1 MLVLSMSCLAP
12 SLLGLVQVAADSG
25 GTRIVVEHSWLDTM
39 ANVSQSLVS
48 LFVLIMLVMAV
59 ALLYALRRSIDEV
72 AKLARSAQVPLHAA
86 IGEAREVTKEVRV
99 MARSLRAPLALAGD
113 VLEDASDRLRSAM
126 DRVDGRLSRF
136 DALVEIAQG
145 EAEGAVVGAVSL
157 LRGVKAGSGVLR
169 HAFGRTKEEGI
180 SRRRRRRALI
190 DENGDEWDDETD
202 VAGDELAGDD
212 ETADEASSGSRRR
225 TPDIEAPRIR
235 PRGPTRR

>member
-1 MLVLSMSCLAP
+1 M
-12 SLLGLVQVAADSG
+12 
-25 GTRIVVEHSWLDTM
+25 VEHSWLDTM

-145 EAEGAVVGAVSL
+145 EAEGAHEGGLLAAAIEMERPSEGGRRAVKGV
-157 LRGVKAGSGVLR
+157 LRQHGGLAGCSGVLR
-169 HAFGRTKEEGI
+169 HAFGRTKEEGV

-202 VAGDELAGDD
+202 VAGDELAGDH
-212 ETADEASSGSRRR
+212 EAADEASSGSRRQ